1 MYILQEDCLSQLLA
15 DHIIHYRDERLPD
28 TTDRQ
33 NVSVLGAEL
42 KKSTAPFI
50 ALLAVAIVGIVG
62 TIIGGILLGSEPFEI
77 FKICVGLG
85 VLPVLGYIGYAGIK
99 EENRQRIAAHHQAH
113 IRHDVWQGKK

>member
-1 MYILQEDCLSQLLA
+1 MCLYILQEDCLSQLLA

-50 ALLAVAIVGIVG
+50 ALLAVGIVGIVS
-62 TIIGGILLGSEPFEI
+62 TIIGGILLGSEPLRFSR
-77 FKICVGLG
+77 FV
-85 VLPVLGYIGYAGIK
+85 
-99 EENRQRIAAHHQAH
+99 
-113 IRHDVWQGKK
+113 